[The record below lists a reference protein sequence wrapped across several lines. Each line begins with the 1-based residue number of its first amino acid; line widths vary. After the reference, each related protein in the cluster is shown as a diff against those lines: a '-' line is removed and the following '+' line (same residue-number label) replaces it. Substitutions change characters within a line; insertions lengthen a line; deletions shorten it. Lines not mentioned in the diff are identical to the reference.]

1 MKSTSM
7 KRNPDTIRLS
17 RISSFSVIVMFIAI
31 SLLGIVLLPSL
42 PVRLSPS
49 EALPSVSVSFSM
61 PGSSARAVEQEATS
75 RLESA
80 LSRVTGVK
88 AVKSRSR
95 SGSASI
101 TLELDRNTSIAT
113 ARFETSMIVRQMWDL
128 LPENVSYPSVS
139 VRQIDDDASR
149 PFISYTVN
157 ADLPPS
163 EIMAYAEARLRPSL
177 SRIDGVAKVDLSG
190 AMPMEWDIT
199 YDAPSLSALNI
210 SPDQIAGELASHL
223 GSDFLGVVKTSSGQE
238 SEWIRIA
245 LAPSATSASSDPD
258 TSPVDLSRIFITKI
272 GGEVITLDKIATLR
286 HVGASPSGY
295 YRINGLN
302 SIYLSITAT
311 PDANQIDLS
320 RKVKECLDGIALPR
334 NFMLTLGYDASERI
348 SEELDKIY
356 FRTGLTVFILLLF
369 VALITLNW
377 RYLLVIT
384 ISLAMNLGVAFVIY
398 WLLDVEIQLYSLAGI
413 TISLNLIIDN
423 LIVMTEHIT
432 RRHNLRAFSAI
443 LAATLT
449 TVGALSVIFF
459 LDEQTLLS
467 LKDFVVVV
475 IVNLT
480 VSLFV
485 ALFLVPALAERIN
498 LRRRSGSKPSPK
510 KSKVRRYIR
519 RFPVFLTRVYSAVIT
534 FLLRR
539 KPLVY
544 IIFILAFG
552 LPVFM
557 LPEKIESE
565 TAPARWYNATFGSP
579 LYKQSIKPWV
589 DRCLGGSLRLFAE
602 KVSDGN
608 YWGRSINE
616 PTLYVNANL
625 PNGATLSQMNELMKK
640 MEAFLAGE
648 DGIRQFQTSVY
659 SGRRGSI
666 TVYFKPEKQRTG
678 YPYQLKSKVVSKA
691 LTLGG
696 GSWGVYGLED
706 TGFNNDVRQSA
717 GSYRVA
723 VRGYNYDDLYD
734 HARVLED
741 SLLAYKR
748 IKEVTINS
756 EFSYWKDDYTEFYL
770 EFDSRRLAADSL
782 AIADIYGALR
792 REIGRDITATSIVT
806 DAGSEEVRLISSDR
820 GRDVWG
826 LMHIPLQ
833 VGKRLVRIADY
844 AVIEPRQTPP
854 DVVKENQ
861 EYLLCLQY
869 EYIGS
874 PKQGD
879 KVLEKVLK
887 NFNRTLPIGYT
898 AERVSYSWGD
908 KPSAGRYALLLLI
921 AVIIFFIS
929 SILFNSLRQPI
940 AIIFVIP
947 VSFIGVFLTFYLFDL
962 KFDQGGFAA
971 FILLCGITVNAA
983 IYIINEYNSL
993 LRKAIT
999 TKPILTGPSE
1009 PSAPTPREPNSSNHV
1024 EQDNSLSVEP
1034 ISDTRM
1040 EVSHKSPGRL
1050 EMLRSR
1056 LYIKAFRVKIT
1067 AVLLTVLSTVLGFI
1081 PFLIGDVHESFWFA
1095 LAAGTMGGLV
1105 FSLTA
1110 IFLLLPLMILPA
1122 PTGKRRARKTRRKN
1136 NPL

>member
-1 MKSTSM
+1 M
-7 KRNPDTIRLS
+7 KRITDTIRLS

-49 EALPSVSVSFSM
+49 EALPSVTVSFSM

-80 LSRVTGVK
+80 LSRVAGVK
-88 AVKSRSR
+88 SVKSRSR

-113 ARFETSMIVRQMWDL
+113 ARFETSMIVRQMWDQ

-177 SRIDGVAKVDLSG
+177 SRINGVAKVDLSG

-199 YDAPSLSALNI
+199 YDAASLAALNL
-210 SPDQIAGELASHL
+210 SPDQIADALANHL
-223 GSDFLGVVKTSSGQE
+223 GSDFLGVVKTSSGPE
-238 SEWIRIA
+238 SEWMRIA
-245 LAPSATSASSDPD
+245 LAPSASSPLD
-258 TSPVDLSRIFITKI
+258 TSPVDLSRILIAEI

-286 HVGASPSGY
+286 HVEASPSGY

-356 FRTGLTVFILLLF
+356 FRTGLTVLILLVF

-384 ISLAMNLGVAFVIY
+384 ISLAMNLGVAFVVY

-432 RRHNLRAFSAI
+432 RRHNLKAFSAI

-449 TVGALSVIFF
+449 TIGALSVVFF
-459 LDEQTLLS
+459 LDEKTLLS

-475 IVNLT
+475 IVNLA
-480 VSLFV
+480 VSLLV

-498 LRRRSGSKPSPK
+498 LRRRSSLKSGSDKPGKDS
-510 KSKVRRYIR
+510 SRSVGRRRFLR
-519 RFPVFLTRVYSAVIT
+519 RFPVFLTRLYSGIIT
-534 FLLRR
+534 FLLRH
-539 KPLVY
+539 KIVVY
-544 IIFILAFG
+544 LLFILAFG
-552 LPVFM
+552 LPVFL
-557 LPEKIESE
+557 LPEKIESDS
-565 TAPARWYNATFGSP
+565 APARWYNATIGSP

-608 YWGRSINE
+608 YWGRSIDE
-616 PTLYVNANL
+616 PTISINANL

-640 MEAFLAGE
+640 MEVFLAGE
-648 DGIRQFQTSVY
+648 EGIRQFQTSVY

-678 YPYQLKSKVVSKA
+678 YPYHLKSKVVSKA

-734 HARVLED
+734 YARVLED
-741 SLLAYKR
+741 SLLTYKR

-770 EFDSRRLAADSL
+770 EFDSRRLAVDSL

-792 REIGRDITATSIVT
+792 REIGRDMTATSIVT
-806 DAGSEEVRLISSDR
+806 DAGAEEVRLISSDR

-826 LMHIPLQ
+826 LMHIPLKI
-833 VGKRLVRIADY
+833 GKRLVKIADY
-844 AVIEPRQTPP
+844 AAIEPRQTPP
-854 DVVKENQ
+854 DVLKENQ
-861 EYLLCLQY
+861 EYILCLQY

-887 NFNRTLPIGYT
+887 NFNRTLPVGYT

-908 KPSAGRYALLLLI
+908 KPSAGRYMLLLLI

-929 SILFNSLRQPI
+929 SILFNSLRQPL

-971 FILLCGITVNAA
+971 FILLCGLTVNAA

-993 LRKAIT
+993 LSHS
-999 TKPILTGPSE
+999 KPIR
-1009 PSAPTPREPNSSNHV
+1009 A
-1024 EQDNSLSVEP
+1024 
-1034 ISDTRM
+1034 
-1040 EVSHKSPGRL
+1040 
-1050 EMLRSR
+1050 
-1056 LYIKAFRVKIT
+1056 YIKAFRVKIT

-1110 IFLLLPLMILPA
+1110 IFLLLPLMILPS
-1122 PTGKRRARKTRRKN
+1122 RRRKKTAKA
-1136 NPL
+1136 